1 MKVLLTGAAGQ
12 VGRALQASKPADV
25 ELRALSRQELDISDE
40 AAVNRVVGDFAPQV
54 LINAAAYTAVDK
66 AESEEPTA
74 RKINVDGPHFLT
86 CAVRDISGARIIH
99 VSTDY
104 VFGGQGTSPHQPGDP
119 TGPLSAYGRSKLLGE
134 VEVLGLLPGRAIV
147 LRTAWIY
154 AAEGKNFL
162 LTMLRLMKE
171 RGEVKVVADQ
181 RGAPT
186 CANSVARAIWR
197 AVESP
202 DIHGILHWTD
212 EGIASWYEFACAI
225 AEDALAA
232 GQLTRETRVIPI
244 RTVDYPTPAV
254 RPLNSV
260 LDLTTTVQRLGLNP
274 VPWRE
279 NLRTTLRTL
288 SPH

>member
-104 VFGGQGTSPHQPGDP
+104 VFGGQGTSPHQPGDL

-171 RGEVKVVADQ
+171 RGEVKVVSDQ

-186 CANSVARAIWR
+186 AADSVARAVWKS
-197 AVESP
+197 VGLP
-202 DIHGILHWTD
+202 DLHGILHWTD
-212 EGIASWYEFACAI
+212 GGSASWYEFACAI
-225 AEDALAA
+225 AEDAFASGLLERKA
-232 GQLTRETRVIPI
+232 TVTPI
-244 RTVDYPTPAV
+244 KTIDYPTPAV
-254 RPLNSV
+254 RPLNSM
-260 LDLTTTVQRLGLNP
+260 LDLTTTVARLDLDP
-274 VPWRE
+274 IPWRE
-279 NLRTTLRTL
+279 DLRSTLRTL
-288 SPH
+288 AAH

>member
-74 RKINVDGPHFLT
+74 RKINIDGPHFLT

-119 TGPLSAYGRSKLLGE
+119 TGPLSA
-134 VEVLGLLPGRAIV
+134 
-147 LRTAWIY
+147 
-154 AAEGKNFL
+154 
-162 LTMLRLMKE
+162 
-171 RGEVKVVADQ
+171 
-181 RGAPT
+181 
-186 CANSVARAIWR
+186 
-197 AVESP
+197 
-202 DIHGILHWTD
+202 
-212 EGIASWYEFACAI
+212 
-225 AEDALAA
+225 
-232 GQLTRETRVIPI
+232 
-244 RTVDYPTPAV
+244 
-254 RPLNSV
+254 
-260 LDLTTTVQRLGLNP
+260 
-274 VPWRE
+274 
-279 NLRTTLRTL
+279 
-288 SPH
+288 